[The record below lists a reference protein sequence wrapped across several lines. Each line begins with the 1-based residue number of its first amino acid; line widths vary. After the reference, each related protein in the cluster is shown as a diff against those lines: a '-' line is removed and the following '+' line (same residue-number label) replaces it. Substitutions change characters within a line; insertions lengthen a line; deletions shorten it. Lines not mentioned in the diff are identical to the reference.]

1 MSDTIKKTIQG
12 HGRVIGMTLCYLLIV
27 LPLYAQTAKDEAKMA
42 ENLKQYFAKY
52 KPKGTRLAQQPRM
65 VGYQLDN
72 EARTLVITADEFFAA
87 QEFTPEITSYIYK
100 KVKGELP
107 KVYRDYEITVMT
119 NGMTIDD
126 LVPNRL
132 SRNADKTRLWGDID
146 YKGEPWVKNIS
157 YPSKITH
164 GLQGRHLSLWA
175 SHGNYYDQKKG
186 YWRWQRPKLFA
197 TTEDLFT
204 QTIVVPYL
212 IPMLENA
219 GAVVFTPRERDWQK
233 EEIIVDNDGSTRNY
247 IEATNHSKWQTTA
260 YPGFAWHTGIYN
272 DGENPFE
279 AGTARMTSTTS
290 SKSRYSLATYQP
302 DFRKAGRYAVYVS
315 YQTLPKSVDDV
326 LYTVWHKGER
336 TQFHVNQQMGGGTW
350 VYLGTFDF
358 DAGYSEFNR
367 VTISNQSSQKG
378 VITTDA
384 VRFGGGMGNIQREGL
399 TSGMPRA
406 LEGARYYAQWA
417 GMPYSVYSSKNGQ
430 DDYGDDINVRSLMTN
445 LLGGGSC
452 YMPNIEGK
460 KVPIELS
467 LAVHSDAGYHKDGT
481 SIYGSLSIC
490 TTNFNDG
497 KLNAGISRMA
507 SRDLADALLSNEVL
521 DLKYKYGDWSRRELF
536 DRNYSETRL
545 PEVPSAILETMSH
558 QSFPDMRYG
567 QDPGFRFT
575 LARSIYKTLLRYVN
589 DQHGTPFVVSPLAPN
604 NFRIEFKEKDMIRIS
619 WNAVNDLQ
627 EPTATPT
634 GYILYT
640 ALDDA
645 DFDNGT
651 YIRAKNSYDMKLEP
665 GLLYHFKV
673 VAVNRG
679 GQSFPTE
686 VLSALYHPDAKKTIM
701 IVNGF
706 HRLSSPAIR
715 NTSSEQG
722 FDLDDDPGITYG
734 PTYGWVGRQI
744 NFDRTM
750 MGIEDGGLGD
760 SDENLAGMLIA
771 GNDFNYVKTHAKA
784 IQASGAYNIVS
795 CASEAIETA
804 KLSLNPYDMVDLLL
818 GLERHDGHS
827 TEYYKTFDTPLQ
839 HALQGYAKRGGRLM
853 VSGAYIGCDM
863 TEESEQLFLA
873 NVLRCRYAGRSMAPT
888 NEVKGLGTS
897 LYYYKN
903 LNEEHYAV
911 PSADILQ
918 PTSGAITAMQYA
930 DGYGAAVAF
939 KEGGNAVFVM
949 GFPFECIKTEQKRS
963 SIMTGIINYLIN
975 N

>member
-1 MSDTIKKTIQG
+1 M
-12 HGRVIGMTLCYLLIV
+12 MLCYLLIV
-27 LPLYAQTAKDEAKMA
+27 LPLYAQTVKDEAKMA
-42 ENLKQYFAKY
+42 DNLKQYFSKY

-65 VGYQLDN
+65 IGYQLDN
-72 EARTLVITADEFFAA
+72 DAKTLVITADEYFAA
-87 QEFTPEITSYIYK
+87 QEFTPEITAYIYK

-107 KVYRDYEITVMT
+107 KCYRDYEVTVMT

-126 LVPNRL
+126 LIPNRL
-132 SRNADKTRLWGDID
+132 SRNADKSRLWGDID
-146 YKGEPWVKNIS
+146 YNGEPWVKNIS
-157 YPSKITH
+157 YPAKTTH

-219 GAVVFTPRERDWQK
+219 GAIVFTPRERDWQK
-233 EEIIVDNDGSTRNY
+233 EEIIVDNDGSKRNY

-260 YPGFAWHTGIYN
+260 FPGFAWHEGAYN

-279 AGTARMTSTTS
+279 AGTARMTNTTS

-367 VTISNQSSQKG
+367 VTVSNQSSQKG

-384 VRFGGGMGNIQREGL
+384 VRFGGGMGNIQREGM
-399 TSGMPRA
+399 TSGLPRA

-417 GMPYSVYSSKNGQ
+417 GMPYSVYSTKNGQ
-430 DDYGDDINVRSLMTN
+430 DDYGDDINVRSHMTN

-452 YMPNIEGK
+452 YMPTIEGR

-467 LAVHSDAGYHKDGT
+467 LAVHSDAGYRNDGT
-481 SIYGSLSIC
+481 SIVGSLAIC
-490 TTNFNDG
+490 TTNYNDG

-521 DLKYKYGDWSRRELF
+521 DLKYKYGNWSRRELF

-545 PEVPSAILETMSH
+545 PEIPSAILETMSH
-558 QSFPDMRYG
+558 QNFPDMRYG

-589 DQHGTPFVVSPLAPN
+589 DQHGTSFIVTPLAPN
-604 NFRIEFKEKDMIRIS
+604 NFRIEFKEKNIVRLS

-640 ALDDA
+640 AMGNA

-651 YIRAKNSYDMKLEP
+651 FISAKNSYDMELEP

-679 GQSFPTE
+679 GKSFPTE
-686 VLSALYHPDAKKTIM
+686 VLSALYTPDAKKTVM

-715 NTSSEQG
+715 NTPDEQG
-722 FDLDDDPGITYG
+722 FDMDDDPGITYG

-760 SDENLAGMLIA
+760 SSEELAGKLIA
-771 GNDFNYVKTHAKA
+771 GNDFNYVKTHAEA
-784 IQASGAYNIVS
+784 IQSAGTYNIVS
-795 CASEAIETA
+795 CASEAVETA
-804 KLSLNPYDMVDLLL
+804 KLSLNRYDMVDLVL
-818 GLERHDGHS
+818 GLERNDGHS
-827 TEYYKTFDTPLQ
+827 TEYYKTFDTMLQ
-839 HALQGYAKRGGRLM
+839 HALQGYTRHGGKLM
-853 VSGAYIGCDM
+853 VSGAYVGSDM
-863 TEESEQLFLA
+863 TTDNEQVFLA
-873 NVLRCRYAGRSMAPT
+873 NVLRCRYAGRSMAQT

-903 LNEEHYAV
+903 LNEEHYAA

-918 PTSGAITAMQYA
+918 PTSGAFTAMQYD
-930 DGYGAAVAF
+930 DGSDAAVAF
-939 KEGGNAVFVM
+939 KEGGSAVFVM

-963 SIMTGIINYLIN
+963 SIMKGIINYLIN
-975 N
+975 